1 MICISLII
9 IDVEHLFL
17 CLLAFV
23 YLLWRNI
30 YVGLL
35 PIFWLGCFVLFF
47 VTTELYGCLYILEI
61 KPLSV
66 ASFENIFPHSVGCP
80 FILFMVS
87 FAVQKL
93 ISLTRYYLFIFDF
106 ISIALGDWPKKSL
119 LWFMSENVLPML
131 PSRRF
136 MVSCLIF
143 KF

>member
-1 MICISLII
+1 MSVGFCISSLEKHLCRSPANFLIG
-9 IDVEHLFL
+9 LF
-17 CLLAFV
+17 
-23 YLLWRNI
+23 
-30 YVGLL
+30 
-35 PIFWLGCFVLFF
+35 CFVLFF
-47 VTTELYGCLYILEI
+47 VTTELYGCLYILVI

-119 LWFMSENVLPML
+119 L
-131 PSRRF
+131 
-136 MVSCLIF
+136 
-143 KF
+143 